1 MSPQRFE
8 ALAYTPRQDPNYPGI
23 PIIGD
28 APAPPLERV
37 TSRPAAE
44 FSEYVLTY
52 TRLQRTN
59 TALIFVGMALAVG
72 AAMYLPGGWLLA
84 VAAVGLA
91 TAGAGGGGFL
101 IAAEA
106 HAAYT
111 RHLGVNVTQTYAP
124 PPAPS
129 APVRPFV
136 PSANGDAAG
145 HTVRAGRFQLP
156 AATWAALFDVAEANG
171 GRLTRDGVAAARALP
186 RALYRD
192 WAATLAELQRLGIV
206 DDDGRVTAAGWEFAG
221 RDITPPP
228 HGIDAPAGAPST
240 HARRTHDAHGRAAA

>member
-1 MSPQRFE
+1 
-8 ALAYTPRQDPNYPGI
+8 
-23 PIIGD
+23 
-28 APAPPLERV
+28 
-37 TSRPAAE
+37 
-44 FSEYVLTY
+44 
-52 TRLQRTN
+52 
-59 TALIFVGMALAVG
+59 
-72 AAMYLPGGWLLA
+72 
-84 VAAVGLA
+84 
-91 TAGAGGGGFL
+91 
-101 IAAEA
+101 
-106 HAAYT
+106 
-111 RHLGVNVTQTYAP
+111 VNVTQTYAP

-221 RDITPPP
+221 REITPPP

>member
-1 MSPQRFE
+1 MNRQRYE
-8 ALAYTPRQDPNYPGI
+8 AVAYTPRQDPNYPGV
-23 PIIGD
+23 PVLGD
-28 APAPPLERV
+28 APSPPLERV

-44 FSEYVLTY
+44 FGEYVLTY
-52 TRLQRTN
+52 SRAQRAN
-59 TALIFVGMALAVG
+59 VALVFVGVTLIVG
-72 AAMYLPGGWLLA
+72 AAVYLSEGWLIA
-84 VAAVGLA
+84 GVALGLGL
-91 TAGAGGGGFL
+91 AGAGAGGFL

-136 PSANGDAAG
+136 PSSNGDAAG
-145 HTVRAGRFQLP
+145 RTVRAGRFQLP
-156 AATWAALFDVAEANG
+156 AETWAALFATAEANG

-221 RDITPPP
+221 RDIPPPP

-240 HARRTHDAHGRAAA
+240 HARRTHDAHGGGTA